1 LPKVGGACNPIFISE
16 KKITTKGWLVGS
28 FWKGLLTGFPKTC
41 DMPPSF
47 LATEKFSAGVK

>member
-28 FWKGLLTGFPKTC
+28 FWKGLLNGFPKTC